1 LTIAMPDTTHDTTI
15 EQAVDDLFDDAFAVV
30 ILDSDTTTFDE
41 VELACV
47 EMFGFTRSAA
57 HELALHVHHRG
68 SAVAAVLPRH
78 AAEEAARQL
87 TARNVRSRLE
97 RM

>member
-1 LTIAMPDTTHDTTI
+1 
-15 EQAVDDLFDDAFAVV
+15 
-30 ILDSDTTTFDE
+30 
-41 VELACV
+41 
-47 EMFGFTRSAA
+47 
-57 HELALHVHHRG
+57 VHHRG